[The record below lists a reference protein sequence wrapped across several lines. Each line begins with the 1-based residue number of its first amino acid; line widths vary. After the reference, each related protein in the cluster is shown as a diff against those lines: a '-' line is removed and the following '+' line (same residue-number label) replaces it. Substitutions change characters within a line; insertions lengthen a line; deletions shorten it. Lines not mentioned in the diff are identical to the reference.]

1 MLKNDGNIDL
11 RDPEAQVNKFEDSI
25 KNDINKEVEKYGL
38 LVEKFKLS
46 NLDTNT
52 EEINKILI
60 KNLYKDYT
68 G

>member
-11 RDPEAQVNKFEDSI
+11 RDPEVQVNKFEESI